1 MGTDKSLSI
10 LFLEDNEDDVEIMV
24 RSLIK
29 AGLVF
34 DGTFVSTLEA
44 FKEKLLKL
52 KPSIIISDYN
62 LPSATALDALF
73 EVKKLDLKIPF
84 IVVSAFLGDERT
96 VETLKAGVTDIVSK
110 SRIEHLPFVIIR
122 ALEETKIRKA
132 KDEAERELKIS
143 KERLELAVYGGD
155 LGTWDLDKIN
165 NEIVYNPSARRIL
178 QIEDF
183 PGVIPFSYFLPR
195 EKENSRHF
203 RQIQKALDEYIQSA
217 NNIFEYE
224 LSFKSFDDSTIW
236 VAITGKVITRGNNDE
251 PTRLS
256 GTVKDITQKKRNED
270 ELIRNKTILEEA
282 EKMGVIGSF
291 EWDVENDEFYSSN
304 GFKNILDYQDGELD
318 HVDYFSNI
326 HPSDRRIF
334 EDVLKRK
341 NEYYSV
347 EHRILMTDGSI
358 KPIRSSGRII
368 CDSQN
373 RISKIAGLIQDISE
387 QRALKTAIFKGQD
400 KERQRIAREIHD
412 GIGQMLV
419 AAKYRL
425 MSMDED
431 SFSPSLV
438 KDTEDLIDLI
448 LEESRRITK
457 NLTAKIVEEHG
468 LNKAVTFL
476 VEDIKIAT
484 RLEFELVQT
493 NLGILSQELSSSI
506 YRIVQEALNNIVKYA
521 DATKVTLSLTSEN
534 EFLKIKITDNG
545 RGFSTSNKKELVG
558 NGLRNMQER
567 ALLFNGILEVQS
579 EIGKGTTI
587 NCIVPIIDKT

>member
-1 MGTDKSLSI
+1 MHTSKSLSI

-34 DGTFVSTLEA
+34 DGSVVSTLEA
-44 FKEKLLKL
+44 FKEKLFKIN
-52 KPSIIISDYN
+52 PTIIISDYN

-73 EVKKLDLKIPF
+73 EVKKLELKIPF
-84 IVVSAFLGDERT
+84 VVVSAFLGDERT

-122 ALEETKIRKA
+122 ALEEAKIRKA
-132 KDEAERELKIS
+132 KDEAERELKIN

-155 LGTWDLDKIN
+155 LGTWDLDRVR
-165 NEIVYNPSARRIL
+165 NEIVYNPNARRIL

-183 PGVIPFSYFLPR
+183 PGVIPFNYFLPR
-195 EKENSRHF
+195 EKENSKHYK
-203 RQIQKALDEYIQSA
+203 QIQKALNDYIQSA

-224 LSFKSFDDSTIW
+224 ISFKSFDDTTIW
-236 VAITGKVITRGNNDE
+236 VVITGKIITTDE
-251 PTRLS
+251 KSVPLRLS
-256 GTVKDITQKKRNED
+256 GTIKDITQKKRNEE

-304 GFKNILDYQDGELD
+304 GFKNILDYHDGELD

-341 NEYYSV
+341 NESYSV

-368 CDSQN
+368 CNSQN
-373 RISKIAGLIQDISE
+373 KITKIAGLIQDISE

-425 MSMDED
+425 MSMDEET
-431 SFSPSLV
+431 FSKSLV

-468 LNKAVTFL
+468 LNKAIIFL
-476 VEDIKIAT
+476 VEDLKIAT
-484 RLEFELVQT
+484 KLEFELAQN
-493 NLGILSQELSSSI
+493 NLGALSQELSSSI

-521 DATKVTLSLTSEN
+521 EATKVKLSLTNEN
-534 EFLKIKITDNG
+534 EFLNILIMDNG
-545 RGFSTSNKKELVG
+545 KGFSTFNKKELVG

-579 EIGKGTTI
+579 EIGTGTTI
-587 NCIVPIIDKT
+587 KCIVPIIDKN